1 LLHVS
6 VTAQLYCFRSGYH
19 GWRKIWEMTN
29 PQTDASNLEANR
41 RLAELEALALD
52 VFASEDAA
60 RGWLQNPHPMLN
72 KSPIEAAAISSGA
85 QRVREILTAIKY
97 GGAA

>member
-1 LLHVS
+1 MPKPL
-6 VTAQLYCFRSGYH
+6 
-19 GWRKIWEMTN
+19 
-29 PQTDASNLEANR
+29 TDASNVEASL

-85 QRVREILTAIKY
+85 QRVREILAAIKH
-97 GGAA
+97 GGVA

>member
-1 LLHVS
+1 MQS
-6 VTAQLYCFRSGYH
+6 KTDPSSNT
-19 GWRKIWEMTN
+19 EMFL
-29 PQTDASNLEANR
+29 P
-41 RLAELEALALD
+41 LADLEALALR

-60 RGWLQNPHPMLN
+60 HGWLKSSHPMLGE
-72 KSPIEAAAISSGA
+72 SPIEAAATSCGA

>member
-1 LLHVS
+1 MFL
-6 VTAQLYCFRSGYH
+6 
-19 GWRKIWEMTN
+19 
-29 PQTDASNLEANR
+29 P
-41 RLAELEALALD
+41 LADLEALALR

-60 RGWLQNPHPMLN
+60 HGWLKSSHPMLGE
-72 KSPIEAAAISSGA
+72 SPIEAAATSCGA